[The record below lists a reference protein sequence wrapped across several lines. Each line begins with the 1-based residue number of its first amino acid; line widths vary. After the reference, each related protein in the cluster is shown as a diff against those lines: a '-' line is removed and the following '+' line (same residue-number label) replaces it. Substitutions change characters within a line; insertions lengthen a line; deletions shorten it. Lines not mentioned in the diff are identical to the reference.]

1 MSDVEA
7 KNFYKNHWINP
18 VAEMNWKYLSNMILK
33 DHSIFTTQ
41 RLTKEKLEFSMPE
54 IIETCF
60 ASELFADEN
69 PQRLLVAESELDTHD
84 DLREKNTSTAPRISG
99 DLIKLKILPFQ
110 FFQLDC
116 VMGTLTDLPTN
127 RKLGEVSDWLLSQE
141 IIPLDAD
148 FMFIKP
154 QTNWSLEN

>member
-1 MSDVEA
+1 MSNIEA
-7 KNFYKNHWINP
+7 KNFYENHWKNP
-18 VAEMNWKYLSNMILK
+18 VGEMNWKFLANEIFQ
-33 DHSIFTTQ
+33 DHSIFISE
-41 RLTKEKLEFSMPE
+41 RLRKVKLEFSQPK

-69 PQRLLVAESELDTHD
+69 PQKLLVAESELDTHD

-99 DLIKLKILPFQ
+99 DLIKLKNLPFQ

-116 VMGTLTDLPTN
+116 VMGTSTALPTN
-127 RKLGEVSDWLLSQE
+127 RKLGEVSEWLLSQG
-141 IIPLDAD
+141 IIPLDAN

-154 QTNWSLEN
+154 QTK